1 MFVDL
6 DRFKLINDGMDH
18 SAGDAVLVAVGRAL
32 RDALRSDDTV
42 ARFGGD
48 EFVILT
54 EVHDADEAL
63 ALANRVRRAVATPVP
78 MEGRDLVVTAS
89 VGVVVT
95 RQWVD
100 PASLLRDADA
110 AMYRAKD
117 TGRNRVE
124 VFSEDV
130 RLLAIERLELE
141 RALQQAVPAGDLRL
155 VFQPTI
161 RLEDG
166 RLAGLEALVRWQHPQ
181 RGLLTPATFIPIAE
195 ESDLIVALGEW
206 VLEHAC
212 RQVAGWKA
220 SMPQLGDFVLW
231 VNMSAGQF
239 LRTNP
244 ATVIARVLAETGL
257 PATALGIEITESV
270 FMTDT
275 DHFGRAVADVKAL
288 GVSIAIDDFGSGFS
302 SLGYLKRFPIDVIK
316 IDSSFVQGI
325 GGDPETALVRACLA
339 LAGSLGLATV
349 AEGVETA
356 DQAAWLARSGCQ
368 DAQGYFYSRPLQ
380 PADAEA
386 FLVAES
392 LRVNP
397 AVA

>member
-1 MFVDL
+1 
-6 DRFKLINDGMDH
+6 
-18 SAGDAVLVAVGRAL
+18 
-32 RDALRSDDTV
+32 
-42 ARFGGD
+42 
-48 EFVILT
+48 
-54 EVHDADEAL
+54 
-63 ALANRVRRAVATPVP
+63 
-78 MEGRDLVVTAS
+78 
-89 VGVVVT
+89 
-95 RQWVD
+95 
-100 PASLLRDADA
+100 
-110 AMYRAKD
+110 MYRAKD

-130 RLLAIERLELE
+130 RLLAIEKLELE
-141 RALQQAVPAGDLRL
+141 RALQQAVSNGDLRL

-161 RLEDG
+161 RLADG
-166 RLAGLEALVRWQHPQ
+166 RLSGLEALVRWQHPQ
-181 RGLLTPATFIPIAE
+181 RGLLAPATFIPIAE
-195 ESDLIVALGEW
+195 ESDLIVSVGEW
-206 VLEHAC
+206 VLENAC

-220 SMPQLGDFVLW
+220 SMPQLRDFVLW

-239 LRTNP
+239 LRTDP
-244 ATVIARVLAETGL
+244 AAVIARVLADTGL
-257 PATALGIEITESV
+257 PGTALGIEITESV

-275 DHFGRAVADVKAL
+275 DRFGRAVADLQAL

-339 LAGSLGLATV
+339 LAGSLGLTTV

-356 DQAAWLARSGCQ
+356 DQAAWLARSGCEG
-368 DAQGYFYSRPLQ
+368 AQGYFYSRPLQ

-386 FLVAES
+386 FLIAES
-392 LRVNP
+392 LRTNP